1 MLGVALPVGCY
12 SGTRWSSAGAAGAGS
27 LGYGTAC
34 FATVVTLTNALIVIP
49 AVQTPA

>member
-1 MLGVALPVGCY
+1 MCEVRLC
-12 SGTRWSSAGAAGAGS
+12 RWDATVVLRGAASVGS

-34 FATVVTLTNALIVIP
+34 FATVVILTNVLIVIP